1 MATPIF
7 DLQPMSIGDILD
19 RTIRLY
25 RRGFL
30 HNIAIVAIPY
40 ILLIPFGVL
49 AGSSMRLTRDPRMLL
64 RPGVMGVGAI
74 VFLAFIW
81 LSFMSMGALARSV
94 SERYLGETPTV
105 SGSYG
110 AVLRRTL
117 SLIWAYI
124 LASLAWIGLGIL
136 MVMTFAFGMFLGPVV
151 AAVVGLVVAILL
163 AVSLIRLLLITQI
176 IVIEDIRGVTA
187 LQRSWNLMRGNF
199 WRTVLILIFY
209 VVVSIVLAFVLNFPG
224 GILAGLTG
232 GAIGTLINQ
241 VFQWLSQILLT
252 PVLAI
257 AITLLYYDSRIRSEA
272 FDLEVMAQ
280 NLGVAAAGPDLPLA
294 EWEAEVPLTEEPG
307 PPPSAPPRPAPV
319 PRPPAPSAPPSRLTS
334 PPRPTPTA
342 APQRP
347 AGVPGPQPFASPF
360 KTCPQCKAQVPAIK
374 PNCPKCGARVPYR
387 SAR

>member
-1 MATPIF
+1 MAMPIF

-40 ILLIPFGVL
+40 ILLIPFTVL
-49 AGSSMRLTRDPRMLL
+49 VGSSLHLTGNPRMLF
-64 RPGVMGVGAI
+64 RPGVLGLGVI
-74 VFLAFIW
+74 VVLAFIW

-94 SERYLGETPTV
+94 SERYLGEEPTV
-105 SGSYG
+105 GGSYA

-124 LASLAWIGLGIL
+124 LAGFVWVGLGIL
-136 MVMTFAFGMFLGPVV
+136 MVMSFAFVMLLGPIASAV
-151 AAVVGLVVAILL
+151 AGVLVAILF
-163 AVSLIRLLLITQI
+163 VVGFIRLLLITQI
-176 IVIEDIRGVTA
+176 IVIEDIRGVAA

-199 WRTVLILIFY
+199 WRTVLIFIFY
-209 VVVSIVLAFVLNFPG
+209 VVVSIVLSVVLNLPG
-224 GILAGLTG
+224 GVLAGLAG
-232 GAIGTLINQ
+232 GSIGAIINQ

-257 AITLLYYDSRIRSEA
+257 AITLLYYDSRIRTEA

-280 NLGVAAAGPDLPLA
+280 NLGVPGGGGGSAPEP
-294 EWEAEVPLTEEPG
+294 WEVEPSLDEEPL
-307 PPPSAPPRPAPV
+307 PPPAAPPRPAPV
-319 PRPPAPSAPPSRLTS
+319 QHPPAPSV
-334 PPRPTPTA
+334 PPRPRPVPAA
-342 APQRP
+342 APRRP
-347 AGVPGPQPFASPF
+347 AGAPAPRPSASPF
-360 KTCPQCKAQVPAIK
+360 KICPQCQTQVPAIK

-387 SAR
+387 SAH